1 MKTSIVLISVDFTN
15 SRKVCEKIEGQSFDR
30 RKLDDLMVSE
40 MITNYSVI
48 PLSDFMDSVNN
59 QDLDDLTNY
68 FMSYIKI
75 K

>member
-1 MKTSIVLISVDFTN
+1 MKTSIVLISVEFTN

>member
-59 QDLDDLTNY
+59 QELDDLTNY

-75 K
+75 N

>member
-75 K
+75 N